1 MMGFISVRF
10 WSGLSMTQTAERHD
24 WIFCFQFSGCRGHY
38 NNGYELHR
46 LAFKISVTPSFLW
59 RKGSLMQESSHA
71 VSDVREMPGP
81 TLSSA
86 VFQKGWAAAATTAMK
101 ITTTTTTTEHIIYQD
116 KTLYQIPSL
125 SSRAQGGDLRLKHN
139 CIGTD
144 TTGTQVQSKLVMSKS
159 KPPNQ
164 MHQVIIKA
172 AFFKLFFYYNTL
184 QQIA

>member
-1 MMGFISVRF
+1 
-10 WSGLSMTQTAERHD
+10 MTEYFVSH
-24 WIFCFQFSGCRGHY
+24 FFGCRGHY
-38 NNGYELHR
+38 NNGYELHM
-46 LAFKISVTPSFLW
+46 LAFKLSVTPSFLQ
-59 RKGSLMQESSHA
+59 REGSLMQESSHA

-125 SSRAQGGDLRLKHN
+125 SSKAQGGDLRVKHN

-144 TTGTQVQSKLVMSKS
+144 TTGTRVQSKLVMSKS

-164 MHQVIIKA
+164 MHQIIIKA
-172 AFFKLFFYYNTL
+172 GFLNFFFFFYYNAL